1 MAPKKKSN
9 LSFFLIKAK
18 LVKLVQTLARPM
30 NRGNAAHLMMIL
42 FVSLNA
48 IGAWMF
54 APKLGFITAG
64 VCSGIYGYLLGR
76 D

>member
-1 MAPKKKSN
+1 MAPKKKQKI
-9 LSFFLIKAK
+9 FFPLLKTK
-18 LVKLVQTLARPM
+18 LVKLAQILLKPM
-30 NRGNAAHLMMIL
+30 NRGNAAHLMMVL
-42 FVSLNA
+42 FVSLNTV
-48 IGAWMF
+48 GAWMF